1 MIRSKFDSVEKTP
14 HPNPP
19 PTSTW
24 GEGIERVPMPRV
36 LAIETS
42 GRVGSIALA
51 EGGVIVAEE
60 VFPHGLKHAAE
71 IIPMIDRLCRSQ
83 GWGPKE
89 LEHLYVSA
97 GPGSFT
103 GLRIGVTLA
112 KTLAFATGV
121 KLVAVPTVRALAENA
136 PPDAKHLVIVL
147 DAKRDQI
154 FTARFERMADGWAER
169 EPAHLDSLT
178 AMLERSP
185 RPVHLLGEGIPFHE
199 KFVPENSGA
208 IIAPPELWSARASAV
223 FKIGTEMAARGEF
236 AIPDLLVPVYI
247 RKPEAQEKLEG
258 P

>member
-1 MIRSKFDSVEKTP
+1 MS
-14 HPNPP
+14 
-19 PTSTW
+19 
-24 GEGIERVPMPRV
+24 RV

-51 EGGVIVAEE
+51 ERGEIVAVED
-60 VFPHGLKHAAE
+60 FPHGLKHAAE
-71 IIPMIDRLCRSQ
+71 IIPIIDRLCRSKN
-83 GWGPKE
+83 WGPKD
-89 LEHLYVSA
+89 LEQLYVSA

-103 GLRIGVTLA
+103 GLRIGITLA

-136 PPDAKHLVIVL
+136 PAEVNHLVIVL

-154 FTARFERMADGWAER
+154 FTARFERVRDQWVER

-185 RPVHLLGEGIPFHE
+185 RPVNLLGEGIPYHE
-199 KFVPENSGA
+199 KFVNADPNVVLT
-208 IIAPPELWSARASAV
+208 PPELWSARAVAV
-223 FKIGTEMAARGEF
+223 FKIGMEMASRGEF
-236 AIPDLLVPVYI
+236 ANPDQLTPIYI